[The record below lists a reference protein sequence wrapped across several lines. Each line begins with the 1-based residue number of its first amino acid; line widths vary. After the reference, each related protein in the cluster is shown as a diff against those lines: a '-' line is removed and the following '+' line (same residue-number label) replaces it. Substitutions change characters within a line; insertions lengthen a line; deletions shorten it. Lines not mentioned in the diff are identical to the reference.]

1 MELEIIK
8 DRSQKN
14 ETDQTVNFFQD
25 IKFLVQSVY
34 CNQIK
39 MI

>member
-25 IKFLVQSVY
+25 SKFLV
-34 CNQIK
+34 
-39 MI
+39 

>member
-25 IKFLVQSVY
+25 IKFLV
-34 CNQIK
+34 
-39 MI
+39 